1 MYTSKDGDCH
11 LIIMNYLLDGLP
23 RIVSRHVA
31 PSKVAEFRFSAEYRS
46 LLAVAA
52 GVPAD
57 SVAAA
62 AGVGGYIFVGS
73 K

>member
-1 MYTSKDGDCH
+1 MYASKDGDCH
-11 LIIMNYLLDGLP
+11 MVIMDYLLRGLP

-31 PSKVAEFRFSAEYRS
+31 PSKVSEFRFSAEYRS
-46 LLAVAA
+46 LFPVAA
-52 GVPAD
+52 GVPTD